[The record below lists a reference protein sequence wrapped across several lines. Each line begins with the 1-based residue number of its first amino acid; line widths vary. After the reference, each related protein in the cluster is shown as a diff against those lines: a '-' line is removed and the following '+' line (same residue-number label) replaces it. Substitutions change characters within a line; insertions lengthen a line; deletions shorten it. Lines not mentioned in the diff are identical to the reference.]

1 MYDKRPDETSGKY
14 LGKKLDVM
22 FECVRASVYANATS
36 FTVRDFAVSPAVHG
50 RLDNVLD
57 HKHETATDNAGNGD
71 DGVQTAIGQQ
81 CACHAEC
88 LPINSATTERFT
100 RLPLNSNES
109 TTFATK

>member
-14 LGKKLDVM
+14 LGQKLDVM

-36 FTVRDFAVSPAVHG
+36 LTVRDFAVSPAVHG

-71 DGVQTAIGQQ
+71 YGVQTAIGQQ
-81 CACHAEC
+81 CASHTKC
-88 LPINSATTERFT
+88 LHY
-100 RLPLNSNES
+100 
-109 TTFATK
+109 KKM